1 MLLILM
7 LSLVLA
13 AVAGYYFYGRALELN
28 RAEERAKAVG
38 SRVYETGSEQRA
50 ERGELKAE

>member
-50 ERGELKAE
+50 ERGEMKAE

>member
-1 MLLILM
+1 M

-13 AVAGYYFYGRALELN
+13 AVAGYYLYGRALELN

-38 SRVYETGSEQRA
+38 SRVYETGRAEA

>member
-1 MLLILM
+1 MLVLLVLILA
-7 LSLVLA
+7 LA
-13 AVAGYYFYGRALELN
+13 AVAGYYFYGRAMELS

-38 SRVYETGSEQRA
+38 SRVYDTGSEQRA